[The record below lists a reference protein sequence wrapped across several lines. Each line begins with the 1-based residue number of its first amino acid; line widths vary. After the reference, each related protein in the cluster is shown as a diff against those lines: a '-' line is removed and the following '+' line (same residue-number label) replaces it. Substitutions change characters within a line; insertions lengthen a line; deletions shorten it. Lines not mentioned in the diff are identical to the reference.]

1 MADIKTRD
9 VTRGTIK
16 TLDRAASSMHHLKEE
31 TIRSKA
37 ADIGRR
43 NDSESAGTYAQD
55 TAEHCAG
62 DGAAFAARAGVEM
75 MLQSRE
81 QSAYGAELFPDAG
94 EPGLHDSI
102 RPAKANGI
110 ASDNE
115 TRIQQAFRE
124 QGIRTIR
131 NRQERAK
138 LADMEVVQ
146 NAEEDRLTGRIRRAS
161 VNRNK
166 KLSRYSTGRTARNR
180 RKTVKTE
187 DISLRRRREH
197 AIKRITERNA
207 GRGFWGQITVFGTK
221 GSGEATRGTGRLLKG
236 IAEGSKALLSTMSA
250 GGAAAVVI
258 LVIMILFGAAFAFNE
273 DGSYVEGSGDAT
285 IVEVAR
291 GELGNVGGDKFW
303 KWYGF
308 NSHVHWC
315 ACFVSWCADQCG
327 YIEMG
332 IIPKFAVVG
341 DGANWFKARH
351 RWAGRGYKPKP
362 GDIIFFD
369 FEQDGLLDHVGIVE
383 TCDGKTITTIEGN
396 SGNACKRLTY
406 SVGSSQI
413 AGYGLTMIPGGGSNA
428 QKIARKATQ
437 LAYPGSPDEAKYH
450 GGKPTPAYA
459 AALERAYPHR
469 GRWGKPSRDGA
480 SCDVFVGVCLVD
492 SGVDK
497 DFPRGYRDQK
507 TRLASRTDLYECV
520 ASITSGSIP
529 ENILK
534 DGDIVLY
541 DKSNGGCHIFIVVGG
556 KAKQAGHDNF
566 YPRTNSLGNK
576 LKISG
581 KTLIRVYRAKG

>member
-1 MADIKTRD
+1 MMYTINMTDEEIRRELRKQRKRKLFKRRIISLAIAA
-9 VTRGTIK
+9 VIAVGGGVLAGTAIGNRSY
-16 TLDRAASSMHHLKEE
+16 TKEMKS
-31 TIRSKA
+31 IVSVVSDKPIVKA
-37 ADIGRR
+37 A
-43 NDSESAGTYAQD
+43 
-55 TAEHCAG
+55 
-62 DGAAFAARAGVEM
+62 M
-75 MLQSRE
+75 
-81 QSAYGAELFPDAG
+81 
-94 EPGLHDSI
+94 
-102 RPAKANGI
+102 
-110 ASDNE
+110 
-115 TRIQQAFRE
+115 
-124 QGIRTIR
+124 
-131 NRQERAK
+131 
-138 LADMEVVQ
+138 
-146 NAEEDRLTGRIRRAS
+146 
-161 VNRNK
+161 
-166 KLSRYSTGRTARNR
+166 
-180 RKTVKTE
+180 
-187 DISLRRRREH
+187 
-197 AIKRITERNA
+197 
-207 GRGFWGQITVFGTK
+207 GQ
-221 GSGEATRGTGRLLKG
+221 
-236 IAEGSKALLSTMSA
+236 
-250 GGAAAVVI
+250 
-258 LVIMILFGAAFAFNE
+258 
-273 DGSYVEGSGDAT
+273 
-285 IVEVAR
+285 
-291 GELGNVGGDKFW
+291 LGNKGGERFW
-303 KWYGF
+303 SWYGF
-308 NSHVHWC
+308 ENREDWC
-315 ACFVSWCADQCG
+315 ALFVSWCEDQCG
-327 YIEMG
+327 YLKSDAA
-332 IIPKFAVVG
+332 PKFAIVS
-341 DGANWFKARH
+341 DGADWFVLRDQWRLMGDTPEA
-351 RWAGRGYKPKP
+351 